1 MANDVTYTRGVAIHL
16 RVQGMRFNNI
26 ILGSLTSVFRYG
38 GPAGWKC
45 DTRAEI
51 PTDVAVCAMK
61 YRCLSLQEEQIHD
74 TIL

>member
-1 MANDVTYTRGVAIHL
+1 MTSLCVRAALPIL
-16 RVQGMRFNNI
+16 KEMRFNNI

-38 GPAGWKC
+38 GWKC

-61 YRCLSLQEEQIHD
+61 
-74 TIL
+74 

>member
-1 MANDVTYTRGVAIHL
+1 MTSLCIRAALPIL
-16 RVQGMRFNNI
+16 QEMRFNNI

-61 YRCLSLQEEQIHD
+61 
-74 TIL
+74 